1 MRKSIDA
8 FVYFLKTNFY
18 ELSTLKLFKNFIL
31 VGIRAKFRLYPM
43 KVVLKKN
50 KSVITIYNQNHLQL
64 LKYDQSVLWD
74 NVTHS
79 FRINTVDRS
88 LIFFG
93 AENNGD
99 LSGIYY
105 LREYDSLT
113 VEGKT
118 VIDIGANIGDSSI
131 YFITKKARKVYAIEP
146 NNISFQYLV
155 KNIRAN
161 AMDNSIFPF
170 NEALGCRDGFA
181 KIVNLTNTN
190 GTLFDGI
197 HAVSEP
203 DKDSIHVKDINKMI
217 SEIPDSG
224 LILKMDCEGCEYN
237 LIECIENENYKKI
250 EQIFIEYHF
259 GAGELPKIL
268 EKMGFSVL
276 CTKGVISYVNG
287 VIGTKRIMGRI
298 IAKKG
303 IL

>member
-1 MRKSIDA
+1 MSIGA
-8 FVYFLKTNFY
+8 FVYSLRTNFY
-18 ELSTLKLFKNFIL
+18 ELWTLKLFKNFIS
-31 VGIRAKFRLYPM
+31 VGIKTKFRFYPM

-50 KSVITIYNQNHLQL
+50 KSVITVYNQNHLQL

-93 AENNGD
+93 AGNNSD
-99 LSGIYY
+99 LPGIFY
-105 LREYDSLT
+105 LQEYDSLA
-113 VEGKT
+113 VEGKIA
-118 VIDIGANIGDSSI
+118 IDIGANIGDSSI
-131 YFITKKARKVYAIEP
+131 YFSTKKARKVFAVEP
-146 NNISFQYLV
+146 NNLSFQDLL

-161 AMDNSIFPF
+161 AMDDSIFPF
-170 NEALGCRDGFA
+170 NEALGSGAGFA
-181 KIVNLTNTN
+181 KIANLTNTN

-203 DKDSIHVKDINKMI
+203 AKDSILVKDINRMI
-217 SEIPDSG
+217 SVTPDND

-237 LIECIENENYKKI
+237 PIKCIENKNYKKI

-259 GAGELPKIL
+259 GASELPKVL

-276 CTKGVISYVNG
+276 CTKGTISYVNG

-298 IAKKG
+298 IAKRGKP
-303 IL
+303 